1 MDKIKKEDLEKMYG
15 KLIDTKQLTI
25 QGFKDKLTFDI
36 YDGLAYCADYKGDE
50 YVLKYPKLSFIEDS
64 VEMQKTIRDYLN
76 LKDTDKISV
85 LDVLQTYNEMDKNGE
100 RIEYSEED
108 DSYKP
113 KDMWLVRDISNTD

>member
-25 QGFKDKLTFDI
+25 QGFKGKLTFDI
-36 YDGLAYCADYKGDE
+36 YDGLAYCADYNGDE

-113 KDMWLVRDISNTD
+113 KDMWLVRDISNAD